1 LTDPRSWNAY
11 AYVSNDPLNAIDP
24 TGLDV
29 NCVAGQNVESDVST
43 DGNAHFVDNVS
54 PCSGTAPSGGGGV
67 AASSGPAGG
76 APNSGGGAMFTANG
90 LGKGDVDT
98 VGAPPKSGSCTS
110 GTGSNSGSAWS
121 EMFSAL
127 GSWLTSGPKYLH
139 YGPSDPYTK
148 DFVNSNA
155 MLYVNNSISGSQA
168 SSGRVAVGTG
178 RAFLFTAL
186 DALAGSPSVSEA
198 QFGAFVATYSRS
210 GSGTEITI
218 SNDIS
223 NDSAYYHV
231 PSGLSMSGSYADR
244 FGRLTGHVPTGAVL
258 QEMTIRQCP

>member
-1 LTDPRSWNAY
+1 MLCHLRITIQHQLIRAPFVGSRAFSAPVDGGTLPEPP
-11 AYVSNDPLNAIDP
+11 VPPPPPLP
-24 TGLDV
+24 TPFR
-29 NCVAGQNVESDVST
+29 
-43 DGNAHFVDNVS
+43 FVVFS
-54 PCSGTAPSGGGGV
+54 
-67 AASSGPAGG
+67 
-76 APNSGGGAMFTANG
+76 
-90 LGKGDVDT
+90 KI
-98 VGAPPKSGSCTS
+98 PKNGSCTS
-110 GTGSNSGSAWS
+110 GTRADSGSAWS

-127 GSWLTSGPKYLH
+127 GSWLTSGPKYIH
-139 YGPSDPYTK
+139 YSPSDPYTK
-148 DFVNSNA
+148 DFVKSNA

-168 SSGRVAVGTG
+168 SSGRVTVGTG
-178 RAFLFTAL
+178 RAFLFTVL

-223 NDSAYYHV
+223 NNSAFYHI
-231 PSGLSMSGSYADR
+231 PSDLSMSGSYADR